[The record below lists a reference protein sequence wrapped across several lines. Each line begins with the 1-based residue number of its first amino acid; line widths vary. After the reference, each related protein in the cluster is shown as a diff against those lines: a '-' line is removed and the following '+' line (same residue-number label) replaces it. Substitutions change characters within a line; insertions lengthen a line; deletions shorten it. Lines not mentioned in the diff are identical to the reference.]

1 MRKGRVRWN
10 EANLVE
16 IEENK
21 PVRQKITEPKTPYH
35 PMIDDDGSLSPRRTF
50 DACLDNSAHAEAL
63 MTALNDVASS
73 SKSSNGGWTSSED
86 ETDAMEQD
94 DDSEEDVARLSFKE
108 HRKAHYDE
116 FHKVKELLRVGSLVV
131 DEDDEGNSSQQNSSE
146 RGSSTLNGAKASDS
160 VGYKRGKRPEETL
173 QPGAGP
179 PALTDWFPN
188 GGERN
193 KSIYLEASLPSSP
206 FPSRDAGVRILV
218 IADSCAL
225 ILLLAFSSLERWVD
239 GVPSWFSR
247 LGVRV
252 GDDEFL
258 IFLSHHWF
266 MGRRLRD
273 SGALIPSC
281 FLIAGGCLRWV

>member
-1 MRKGRVRWN
+1 MVFFLRKGRVRWN

-116 FHKVKELLRVGSLVV
+116 FHKVKKLLRVGSLVV
-131 DEDDEGNSSQQNSSE
+131 DEDGEGNSSQLNSRE
-146 RGSSTLNGAKASDS
+146 RGNSTLNGVKASNSCEIPNS
-160 VGYKRGKRPEETL
+160 VANK
-173 QPGAGP
+173 
-179 PALTDWFPN
+179 PN
-188 GGERN
+188 NGT
-193 KSIYLEASLPSSP
+193 ASP
-206 FPSRDAGVRILV
+206 V
-218 IADSCAL
+218 
-225 ILLLAFSSLERWVD
+225 
-239 GVPSWFSR
+239 
-247 LGVRV
+247 
-252 GDDEFL
+252 
-258 IFLSHHWF
+258 
-266 MGRRLRD
+266 
-273 SGALIPSC
+273 
-281 FLIAGGCLRWV
+281 